1 MKKEIYRDVS
11 GGHSAVGV
19 RWGGG
24 GAHCFR
30 GLTILSE
37 TGARALNVR
46 ALFLKFIYKIEKLSK
61 YFCQVSIFF
70 YFIY

>member
-1 MKKEIYRDVS
+1 MSAGVTVLS
-11 GGHSAVGV
+11 GCGEG
-19 RWGGG
+19 GGG

-46 ALFLKFIYKIEKLSK
+46 ACNFLFLKFIYKIEKLSK
-61 YFCQVSIFF
+61 YFFQVSIFF